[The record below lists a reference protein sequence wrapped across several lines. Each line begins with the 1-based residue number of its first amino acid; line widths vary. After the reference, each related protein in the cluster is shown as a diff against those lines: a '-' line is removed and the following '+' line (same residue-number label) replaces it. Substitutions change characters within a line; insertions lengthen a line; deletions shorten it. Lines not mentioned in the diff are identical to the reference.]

1 MANQKK
7 GKIDPITFIYGFGA
21 AVILIG
27 SMFKFIGWDYANEL
41 FIAGLSIEA
50 VVFLIS
56 AFEKTEDEKEYNW
69 EKVFP
74 QLTSD
79 AESGSN
85 NGQDTDSYQAAMKQ
99 FSGSIKSLSDQITL
113 LNGSLE
119 VIRKEMSTSATKG
132 KQMHERMEE
141 LNIQFDEY
149 NQHMQKMNA
158 KYREFLSKGKM

>member
-1 MANQKK
+1 
-7 GKIDPITFIYGFGA
+7 
-21 AVILIG
+21 
-27 SMFKFIGWDYANEL
+27 
-41 FIAGLSIEA
+41 
-50 VVFLIS
+50 
-56 AFEKTEDEKEYNW
+56 
-69 EKVFP
+69 
-74 QLTSD
+74 
-79 AESGSN
+79 
-85 NGQDTDSYQAAMKQ
+85 MKQ

-119 VIRKEMSTSATKG
+119 GIRKEMIASANKG

>member
-1 MANQKK
+1 MANTKK

-79 AESGSN
+79 AESESN

-99 FSGSIKSLSDQITL
+99 FSNSIRSLSDQITL

-119 VIRKEMSTSATKG
+119 SIRKEMAASANKG
-132 KQMHERMEE
+132 KQMHDRMEE
-141 LNIQFDEY
+141 LNTQFDEY
-149 NQHMQKMNA
+149 NAHMQKMNA
-158 KYREFLSKGKM
+158 KYREFLSKGK

>member
-7 GKIDPITFIYGFGA
+7 GRIDPITFIYGFGA

-79 AESGSN
+79 AETGSN
-85 NGQDTDSYQAAMKQ
+85 NGEESGSYQEAMQ
-99 FSGSIKSLSDQITL
+99 HFSGSIRSLSEQITL

-119 VIRKEMSTSATKG
+119 GIRKEMAASAVKG

-141 LNIQFDEY
+141 LNNQFDEY
-149 NQHMQKMNA
+149 TQHMQKMNA
-158 KYREFLSKGKM
+158 KYKEFLSKGRV